1 MEKQRNSCKAHTY
14 QWQNQIGTDGC
25 LDSRQV
31 LIAQPCLLL
40 FGPAGAGGG
49 DHAGCVLCSAHIL
62 TVPIQC
68 QSVHW
73 FHLFP
78 GRQVH
83 VSFSLCYGEGA
94 EFSHLM
100 PESLADLFL

>member
-49 DHAGCVLCSAHIL
+49 PCRLCPVLCAHPHSAHS
-62 TVPIQC
+62 VPISSLVPSLPRKAGAC
-68 QSVHW
+68 V
-73 FHLFP
+73 FLFVLW
-78 GRQVH
+78 GG
-83 VSFSLCYGEGA
+83 S
-94 EFSHLM
+94 
-100 PESLADLFL
+100 